1 MKLVFMGTADFAV
14 PSLGALREAGHELVG
29 VFTQPDRRAGR
40 GRKMRPSPIK
50 EAAIELDLPIHQP
63 DSLKTDEARDLL
75 TNLSP
80 VLIAV
85 VAYGKIIPRWLI
97 DLPPRGVVN
106 VHGSILPRYR
116 GAAPVNWAIAN
127 GESRTGVCAMQIDEG
142 LDTGPVYLCEETE
155 IDPGDTAPVL
165 SSRLAAIGAS
175 LLIRTLEGIEGGTLL
190 PKPQDEGQATLAPRL
205 TKQNGVIE
213 WSETAQQ
220 IHDKVRAFLPW
231 PSVTVRFGDTPF
243 KILESRPTGVVD
255 KKKESQVGT
264 IIFEQNR
271 LKVTCGGGSVL
282 ELLQLQAENRG
293 PVTGAEFANG
303 MRIRS
308 GAMFASIRGWSP
320 AG

>member
-1 MKLVFMGTADFAV
+1 MKLVFMGTAAFAV
-14 PSLGALREAGHELVG
+14 PSLGALSEAGHELVG

-40 GRKMRPSPIK
+40 GQKMRPSPIK
-50 EAAIELDLPIHQP
+50 EAAMELDQPIHQP
-63 DSLKTDEARDLL
+63 DSLKTDAVRDLL

-80 VLIAV
+80 DLIVV

-97 DLPPRGVVN
+97 DLPTGGVVN

-127 GESRTGVCAMQIDEG
+127 GETRTGVCTMQIAEG
-142 LDTGPVYLCEETE
+142 LDTGPVYLCEETD
-155 IDPGDTAPVL
+155 IDPRDTAPVL
-165 SSRLAAIGAS
+165 SSRLAAIGAP

-190 PKPQDEGQATLAPRL
+190 PKPQDEGQASLAPRL
-205 TKQNGVIE
+205 TKQDGAIE
-213 WSETAQQ
+213 WSETAQR

-231 PSVTVRFGDTPF
+231 PSVTARLGDTPF
-243 KILESRPTGVVD
+243 KILASRPTGAFD
-255 KKKESQVGT
+255 KKKEWQIGT

-271 LKVTCGGGSVL
+271 LKVTCGCGSVL

-303 MRIRS
+303 MRLES
-308 GAMFASIRGWSP
+308 GGMFASIRDWSP
-320 AG
+320 TG